1 MTAQLKR
8 IIVGLIAALLLILAS
23 VATYRL
29 ILELRALQQVQ
40 LQRAELQ
47 DVKYGLLDAEV
58 WVEQVSAILAERIE
72 QFELTEQNRPQI
84 KRHLEVVLDRMLAEI
99 EQILRRR
106 NAEGDNW
113 IDRVQGSLRQG
124 VQDWLVDFDQLRARV
139 PVYADALLKEL
150 DRPETRREIQH
161 QLLQAIQQA
170 ANATLT
176 RVDRSLQQQILQTYD
191 CASTAG
197 CISRLAQIADARQAR
212 ARIDALWVLG
222 CVSLLFLLA
231 WRTPGQAFAAPE
243 DPGASRDSLG
253 SSIVAPPPK
262 GPGAPRRR
270 ALAPELMLI
279 LSLATLLLLAAGVM
293 TPMIEVEAR
302 IDELRLSLLGQP
314 VVFADQVL
322 YFQSKSILDLVQVLT
337 AARALDMILVA
348 VLVVLFSL
356 VFPAAKVVASLL
368 YYTDLRGL
376 RSRALVRFFALRSGK
391 WSMADVLVVAIL
403 MAYVG
408 FDGLISSQLAE
419 LGEAARQVDLI
430 STNGTRLQLGFFL
443 FLAFVLASLLLS
455 ALLEALS
462 PPSRRAS

>member
-8 IIVGLIAALLLILAS
+8 IITGLIAAVLLVVAAA
-23 VATYRL
+23 ATYRL

-58 WVEQVSAILAERIE
+58 WVEQISVILAERIE
-72 QFELTEQNRPQI
+72 QFELTDENRPQL
-84 KRHLEVVLDRMLAEI
+84 KRNLELVLDRMLAEI
-99 EQILRRR
+99 EQVLRRR

-113 IDRVQGSLRQG
+113 MDRLQGSLRQG

-139 PVYADALLKEL
+139 PVYANALLEEL
-150 DRPETRREIQH
+150 DRPQTRREIQR
-161 QLLQAIQQA
+161 QLMDAIEQA
-170 ANATLT
+170 ADATFS
-176 RVDRSLQQQILQTYD
+176 RVDSTLQQQILQTYG
-191 CASTAG
+191 CATTTECMTGLTQTAG
-197 CISRLAQIADARQAR
+197 AHQTRAQL
-212 ARIDALWVLG
+212 DALWALG
-222 CVSLLFLLA
+222 CVSLLFVFA
-231 WRTPGQAFAAPE
+231 WLGPSLPR
-243 DPGASRDSLG
+243 GATSQ
-253 SSIVAPPPK
+253 VE
-262 GPGAPRRR
+262 PRPR
-270 ALAPELMLI
+270 ALPPELMLI

-302 IDELRLSLLGQP
+302 IDELSLSLLGRP
-314 VVFADQVL
+314 VIFADQVL

-337 AARALDMILVA
+337 ATKAADMILVA

-356 VFPAAKVVASLL
+356 IFPAAKILASLL
-368 YYTDLRGL
+368 YYADLRGL
-376 RSRALVRFFALRSGK
+376 RSHTLVRFFALRSGK

-455 ALLEALS
+455 ALLEARA
-462 PPSRRAS
+462 PPSSRAS

>member
-8 IIVGLIAALLLILAS
+8 IITGLIAAVLLVVAAA
-23 VATYRL
+23 ATYRL

-58 WVEQVSAILAERIE
+58 WVEQISVILAERIE
-72 QFELTEQNRPQI
+72 QFELTDENRPQL
-84 KRHLEVVLDRMLAEI
+84 KRNLEIVLDRMLAEI
-99 EQILRRR
+99 EQVLRRR
-106 NAEGDNW
+106 NAAGDNW
-113 IDRVQGSLRQG
+113 MDRLQGSLRQG

-139 PVYADALLKEL
+139 PVYADALLEEL
-150 DRPETRREIQH
+150 DRPETRREIQR
-161 QLLQAIQQA
+161 QLLQAIEQA
-170 ANATLT
+170 AGATFT
-176 RVDRSLQQQILQTYD
+176 RVDSSLKLQILQTYGCATTAD
-191 CASTAG
+191 CMARLTQNARAG
-197 CISRLAQIADARQAR
+197 QAR
-212 ARIDALWVLG
+212 AQIDALWVLG
-222 CVSLLFLLA
+222 CVSLLFVLA
-231 WRTPGQAFAAPE
+231 WLAPSLPQGAANLAEPGQRVL
-243 DPGASRDSLG
+243 S
-253 SSIVAPPPK
+253 
-262 GPGAPRRR
+262 
-270 ALAPELMLI
+270 PELMLI
-279 LSLATLLLLAAGVM
+279 LSLATLLLLAAGVL

-302 IDELRLSLLGQP
+302 IDELSLSLLGKP

-337 AARALDMILVA
+337 ATRAADMILVA

-356 VFPAAKVVASLL
+356 IFPAAKVLASLL
-368 YYTDLRGL
+368 YYADLRGL
-376 RSRALVRFFALRSGK
+376 RSHALVRFFALRSGK

-455 ALLEALS
+455 ALLEARAPQS
-462 PPSRRAS
+462 SRAS